1 MHKGAPLG
9 ALREAALEVLSPTRC
24 AGCERPGALICDDC
38 LYQLTL
44 IDPLHACLRCGAPF
58 GDLLCTECDRA
69 GATAGQA
76 SRVVGSTTPT
86 PLAPGGKVPA
96 DPQRAL
102 GRVLAAAVFAEPLP
116 RIIRAYKDGGERRLA
131 PLIAQMLYDTALHAE
146 ETAPGRYGG
155 ILSDADAVTF
165 VPVTAAAFARRGFDH
180 MEAVARPF
188 AELAGKPLA
197 DALAKH
203 GRADQRALGR
213 AARAESAQGVYEVV
227 ADVRG
232 MRLLVLDDVITTGAT
247 LSAVAEALAAS
258 GAARVEAL
266 ALARVW

>member
-1 MHKGAPLG
+1 MHRGAPLG

-76 SRVVGSTTPT
+76 SRVVGATTPT

-102 GRVLAAAVFAEPLP
+102 GRVLATAVFAEPPAAHHP
-116 RIIRAYKDGGERRLA
+116 RLQGWRRAA
-131 PLIAQMLYDTALHAE
+131 PRPAHRPDALRYSAPRE